1 MASSHSYTCYEHA
14 LEVKVSDKST
24 NLIQDGRMRG
34 RAGHDNPDDGLL
46 GKFADEKYELN
57 VEEYSSAICYRSGF
71 KLFIHY
77 TLLTSVTFAEPQSIQ
92 AVEL

>member
-1 MASSHSYTCYEHA
+1 MASSHSYICYEHA
-14 LEVKVSDKST
+14 LEGKFSDKST
-24 NLIQDGRMRG
+24 NLVQDGRMRG

-57 VEEYSSAICYRSGF
+57 VEEYSSAIWYRPGF

-77 TLLTSVTFAEPQSIQ
+77 TD
-92 AVEL
+92 